1 MSASRL
7 PSRLLVVALALL
19 RLPSRLRRRRPVQVR
34 RVLIAH
40 HLLLGDTV
48 MLTPLL
54 AKLREQYPQAEVIMT
69 VPKAFHPLYTTAPYG
84 VRAVPYDPR
93 DTKTLRA
100 LIKQRGFDLA
110 LLPADNRYSWLAYA
124 LGSRWIVAFEGDPGG
139 YKSWLVDEL
148 RPYSKKPTAWGDT
161 VAELV
166 DGSPPRAYDPSD
178 WPAPNCVPL
187 NCPSGRYCVLHL
199 GASNPLRHWAPKNWW
214 ALADW
219 LDQQGFTVV
228 WSAGRNETDIVHA
241 VDPERRYR
249 SYAGE
254 IDLTQLWRL
263 LAGAALLI
271 CPDTGV
277 AHLARAV
284 NVPTVTLFGPGSV
297 ALYGRGNFWRNS
309 PYEAVTVDP
318 FPCRDQQLQHRR
330 KIDWV
335 RRCDRFLGAGP
346 DRCPEAKCMQA
357 ITLEAVKAAAE
368 KLLKA

>member
-19 RLPSRLRRRRPVQVR
+19 RLPTRLRRRRPAQVR
-34 RVLIAH
+34 RILIAH

-54 AKLREQYPQAEVIMT
+54 AKLREQYPQAEVVMT
-69 VPKAFHPLYTTAPYG
+69 VPKAFYPLYTAEPYG
-84 VRAVPYDPR
+84 VCAMAYDPR

-100 LIKQRGFDLA
+100 LIKQRRFDLA
-110 LLPADNRYSWLAYA
+110 LLPADNRYSWLAFA
-124 LGSRWIVAFEGDPGG
+124 LDSRWIVAFEGDPGG
-139 YKSWLVDEL
+139 YKNWLVDEL
-148 RPYSKKPTAWGDT
+148 RPYSMTPTAWGDT

-166 DGSPPRAYDPSD
+166 DGPPPQAYDPLI
-178 WPAPNCVPL
+178 WPAPNCEPFER
-187 NCPSGRYCVLHL
+187 PSGNYCVLHL
-199 GASNPLRHWAPKNWW
+199 GSSNPLRRWAPEKWRG
-214 ALADW
+214 LAAW
-219 LDQQGFTVV
+219 LEHQGLVVV
-228 WSAGRNETDIVHA
+228 WSAGHHEMDVVRD
-241 VDPERRYR
+241 VDPQRRYR

-254 IDLTQLWRL
+254 LDLAQLWQL
-263 LAGAALLI
+263 LAGAALLV

-277 AHLARAV
+277 AHLGRAV

-297 ALYGRGNFWRNS
+297 TLYGRGNFWRNS

-330 KIDWV
+330 TIDWV
-335 RRCDRFLGAGP
+335 RRCDRFLGTGP

-357 ITLEAVKAAAE
+357 ITLEAVKTAAE
-368 KLLKA
+368 KLLRT